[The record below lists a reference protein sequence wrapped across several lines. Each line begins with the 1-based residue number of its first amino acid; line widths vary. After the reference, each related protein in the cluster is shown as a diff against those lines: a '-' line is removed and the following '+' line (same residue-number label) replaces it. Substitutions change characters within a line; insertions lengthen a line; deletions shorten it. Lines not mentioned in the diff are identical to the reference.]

1 MWQKVGSIDERAV
14 VQVQLVRSKTLRPLW
29 SSPSISLNERK
40 EGDTV
45 VLDSFIPALAF
56 VSVPM
61 LSKGH
66 TKLQEEKLAAG
77 LSSQQTTANAA
88 SPSSESTS
96 EPAEKKEES
105 AAENEVKKVE
115 LDSTTVS
122 ASKAKAPLITEVDE
136 LD

>member
-1 MWQKVGSIDERAV
+1 M

-29 SSPSISLNERK
+29 SSPSVSLNERK
-40 EGDTV
+40 EGDAV

-66 TKLQEEKLAAG
+66 RKLQEEKLAAG
-77 LSSQQTTANAA
+77 LSAELAAAAGTVADGKQNRKTAPEKEGGVAPAA
-88 SPSSESTS
+88 KEQKTGSGA
-96 EPAEKKEES
+96 PAAPAREKR
-105 AAENEVKKVE
+105 
-115 LDSTTVS
+115 
-122 ASKAKAPLITEVDE
+122 SKPPLITEVDE